1 MAESVGDAPRSA
13 CASAGDV
20 LDELLTE
27 RSLSAEVA
35 RETFDGAGAAENIC
49 CTNEEDS
56 CVGASV
62 DGALAGGDAGLR
74 FPELSAALPSTIKAV
89 GNMN

>member
-1 MAESVGDAPRSA
+1 M
-13 CASAGDV
+13 
-20 LDELLTE
+20 
-27 RSLSAEVA
+27 
-35 RETFDGAGAAENIC
+35 NIC

-89 GNMN
+89 GNMH